1 MPIIT
6 VKYATSRSDTALN
19 GTIARAA
26 SELAA
31 SVLRKDPKLTA
42 VVVEAVDPADW
53 FCGGRSLAEQGLA
66 SFWLDIRIVEGTNT
80 KDEKAAF
87 VAAVFKRMG
96 ELIGPLHNE
105 SYVYANEV
113 RGDAYGFGG
122 LTQEQRYIAGRL
134 GVKAVLA
141 AA

>member
-6 VKYATSRSDTALN
+6 VKYATPRLQTGLKAD
-19 GTIARAA
+19 IARAA
-26 SELAA
+26 SEIAA
-31 SVLRKDPKLTA
+31 HVLRKDPKVTA

-53 FCGGRSLAEQGLA
+53 FAGGTSLAELGLA

-87 VAAVFKRMG
+87 VAAVFKRMS
-96 ELIGPLHNE
+96 ELLGPLHNE
-105 SYVYANEV
+105 SYVHANEV
-113 RGDAYGFGG
+113 RADAYGYGG
-122 LTQEQRYIAGRL
+122 QTQERRYIAGKLGARL
-134 GVKAVLA
+134 SA